1 MHVKTSCPV
10 SVSDQ
15 GKQEVLPPD
24 DIKVSFLGY
33 LNEVKE
39 LFDCHT
45 QIDKAM

>member
-24 DIKVSFLGY
+24 DITLSFSGH
-33 LNEVKE
+33 LNEAVE
-39 LFDCHT
+39 VFGCHT